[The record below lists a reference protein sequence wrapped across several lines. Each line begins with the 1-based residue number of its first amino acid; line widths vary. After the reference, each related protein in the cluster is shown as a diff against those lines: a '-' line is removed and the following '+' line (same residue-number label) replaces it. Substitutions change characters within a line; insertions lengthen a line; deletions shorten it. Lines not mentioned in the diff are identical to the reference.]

1 MANELS
7 IPVRLWDAR
16 DAAVAGFIAENRD
29 VNAEK
34 AIEDWLLSD
43 EGYSERMDGDEAFG
57 ILCELRNDDCEIR
70 NQLELEDT
78 HQIGDL
84 ERITFARETMRY
96 MQDYGTDATH
106 IDARLISDTMGRKVT
121 LGLSSVS
128 GGQGGI
134 IFQWL
139 GLFKNQDALI
149 ESLLNQGYAVDNF
162 LPNGKTFDHYT
173 DHEILE
179 IMKQIRT

>member
-1 MANELS
+1 MADELN
-7 IPVRLWDAR
+7 IPVHLWDAR

-29 VNAEK
+29 ANAEK

-57 ILCELRNDDCEIR
+57 ILCELTNDDCEIR
-70 NQLELEDT
+70 DQLELEDT
-78 HQIGDL
+78 HQIGDV
-84 ERITFARETMRY
+84 ERVTFARETMRY
-96 MQDYGTDATH
+96 MRDYGTDATH
-106 IDARLISDTMGRKVT
+106 IDARLISDTMGRQVT

-134 IFQWL
+134 IFQWI

-149 ESLLNQGYAVDNF
+149 ESLHNEGYAVDSF
-162 LPNGKTFDHYT
+162 LPNSKNFDHYT
-173 DHEILE
+173 DHEILD
-179 IMKQIRT
+179 IMKQVRT